1 MSELLD
7 KKPPEPEVHGNFNSD
22 SEQDIDSDGYD
33 KNDPYASTAK
43 RIDERNKM
51 VEAFHERPM
60 QKMTKAIVD
69 NKANMT
75 YFEKHLLKY
84 VVLVGLLVWLIYS
97 NLQSQEESLSRRGM
111 ADGA

>member
-1 MSELLD
+1 
-7 KKPPEPEVHGNFNSD
+7 
-22 SEQDIDSDGYD
+22 
-33 KNDPYASTAK
+33 
-43 RIDERNKM
+43 
-51 VEAFHERPM
+51 M

-97 NLQSQEESLSRRGM
+97 NL
-111 ADGA
+111 